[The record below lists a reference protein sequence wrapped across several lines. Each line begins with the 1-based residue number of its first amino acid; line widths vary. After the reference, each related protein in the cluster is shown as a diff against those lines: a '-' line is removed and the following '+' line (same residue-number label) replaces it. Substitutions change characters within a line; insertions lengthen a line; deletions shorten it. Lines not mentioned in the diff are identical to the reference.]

1 MKRITFW
8 LLSTVSVVVLL
19 FGYDGSTSAT
29 TTTAAPPAVVPSTGS
44 TTSGSSDSG
53 STRSAGGSASSTPS
67 SGSTPATTTKT
78 VTGGVAQTQWGP
90 VQVELTVGGG
100 RITKV
105 TVLQQPSGNPKDVE
119 INDYALPIL
128 TQETTSS
135 QTASIDMVSGATV
148 TSTGYIQSLQSA
160 IDAAHL

>member
-29 TTTAAPPAVVPSTGS
+29 TTAAVPPAVVSGNDSTS
-44 TTSGSSDSG
+44 
-53 STRSAGGSASSTPS
+53 SASVAPSATASATSSAKASATPKAS
-67 SGSTPATTTKT
+67 RPTTKT

-160 IDAAHL
+160 IDAANL